1 MISVN
6 TMKVVLMFVWPLQE
20 NVHSLQTAVGSLQ
33 KEKEE
38 LIHALQSAKKDTNQ
52 AK

>member
-1 MISVN
+1 
-6 TMKVVLMFVWPLQE
+6 MKIMLLFVLPLQE
-20 NVHSLQTAVGSLQ
+20 NVQGLQAAVGSLQ
-33 KEKEE
+33 KEKED

>member
-1 MISVN
+1 MNIGHESHVN
-6 TMKVVLMFVWPLQE
+6 VVCPLQE
-20 NVHSLQTAVGSLQ
+20 NVQSLQTAVGSLQ

-38 LIHALQSAKKDTNQ
+38 LIHALQSAKKDNNQ